1 MKRGGCLS
9 WMRGGLIISADRSE
23 GSASSAREP
32 VRDESDDASREHVR
46 ESSLGRFRL
55 TAPAHLLS
63 LGFGSGL
70 FPWAPGTIGTLWAW
84 CVFVALE
91 DWLEPQ
97 HWLALVAAS
106 FLIGI
111 WACGRT
117 ARDVGVSDH
126 SAIVW
131 DEVVAFWLVL
141 AFLPTD
147 WFSQLVAFGIFR
159 FFDIAKPPPIGYFDA
174 RLKGGFGIMFD
185 DLLAAFFTLL
195 LFAAWRAAGF

>member
-1 MKRGGCLS
+1 M
-9 WMRGGLIISADRSE
+9 A
-23 GSASSAREP
+23 ATA
-32 VRDESDDASREHVR
+32 
-46 ESSLGRFRL
+46 RFRL
-55 TAPAHLLS
+55 TSPAHLLA

-70 FPWAPGTIGTLWAW
+70 SPRAPGTIGTLWSW
-84 CVFVALE
+84 CVFVVLE
-91 DWLEPQ
+91 DWLDPQ
-97 HWLALVAAS
+97 QWLMLIAVSFAA
-106 FLIGI
+106 GV

-141 AFLPTD
+141 VFLPAD
-147 WFSQLVAFGIFR
+147 WLSQLLAFVVFR
-159 FFDIAKPPPIGYFDA
+159 FFDIAKPPPIGHFDA

-195 LFAAWRAAGF
+195 VFAAVRALGL

>member
-1 MKRGGCLS
+1 
-9 WMRGGLIISADRSE
+9 MRRANRGLIISADRPDE
-23 GSASSAREP
+23 GGQPAGGAASGNADHAARA
-32 VRDESDDASREHVR
+32 RAKAAA
-46 ESSLGRFRL
+46 LARFRL
-55 TAPAHLLS
+55 ASPAHLLA

-70 FPWAPGTIGTLWAW
+70 FPRAPGTVGTLWAW

-91 DWLEPQ
+91 DWLAPQ
-97 HWLALVAAS
+97 HWLLLIAAS
-106 FLIGI
+106 FLIGV
-111 WACGRT
+111 WACGRA

-147 WFSQLVAFGIFR
+147 WLTQLVAFALFR
-159 FFDIAKPPPIGYFDA
+159 FFDIAKPPPIGVVDA

-185 DLLAAFFTLL
+185 DLLAAFFTLF
-195 LFAAWRAAGF
+195 LFAIWRAAGF

>member
-1 MKRGGCLS
+1 
-9 WMRGGLIISADRSE
+9 MRRANRGLIISADRPDE
-23 GSASSAREP
+23 GGQPAGGAASGNADRAARA
-32 VRDESDDASREHVR
+32 RAKAAA
-46 ESSLGRFRL
+46 LARFRL
-55 TAPAHLLS
+55 ASPAHLLA

-70 FPWAPGTIGTLWAW
+70 FPRAPGTVGTLWAW

-91 DWLEPQ
+91 DWLAPQ
-97 HWLALVAAS
+97 HWLLLIAAS
-106 FLIGI
+106 FLIGV
-111 WACGRT
+111 WACGRA

-147 WFSQLVAFGIFR
+147 WLTQLVAFALFR
-159 FFDIAKPPPIGYFDA
+159 FFDIAKPPPIGVVDA

-185 DLLAAFFTLL
+185 DLPADRRT
-195 LFAAWRAAGF
+195 

>member
-1 MKRGGCLS
+1 
-9 WMRGGLIISADRSE
+9 LIISADRPDE
-23 GSASSAREP
+23 GGQPAHGAAPGDAGRAHVKAAAR
-32 VRDESDDASREHVR
+32 A
-46 ESSLGRFRL
+46 RFRL
-55 TAPAHLLS
+55 ASPAHLLA

-70 FPWAPGTIGTLWAW
+70 FPRAPGTVGTLWAW

-91 DWLEPQ
+91 DWLAPQ
-97 HWLALVAAS
+97 HWLLLIAAS

-147 WFSQLVAFGIFR
+147 WFTQLVAFALFR
-159 FFDIAKPPPIGYFDA
+159 FFDIAKPPPIGVVDA

-185 DLLAAFFTLL
+185 DLLAAFFTLF
-195 LFAAWRAAGF
+195 LFAIWRAAGF